1 MNHKNM
7 HLIYKLAFK
16 VIFFATIMIL
26 IGIIEPAIL
35 PVVNNDMY
43 LTQMENSDAYY
54 TALAT
59 YQRLKPIFTIAKIV
73 VACLFVGLVSIDIQA
88 LYRNLTKPNPEET

>member
-1 MNHKNM
+1 MNHKNT

-16 VIFFATIMIL
+16 VIFFAIIMIL
-26 IGIIEPAIL
+26 IGIIEPAVL
-35 PVVNNDMY
+35 PMVNNDMY

-59 YQRLKPIFTIAKIV
+59 YQRLKPLFNIV
-73 VACLFVGLVSIDIQA
+73 KAFVLCGFFCLCSADVIT

>member
-1 MNHKNM
+1 MNHKST
-7 HLIYKLAFK
+7 HLIYKIAFK
-16 VIFFATIMIL
+16 VIFFAIIMIL
-26 IGIIEPAIL
+26 IGIIEPAVL

-59 YQRLKPIFTIAKIV
+59 YQRLKPLFNIAKLIV
-73 VACLFVGLVSIDIQA
+73 SCVFVCLVGTDIYA
-88 LYRNLTKPNPEET
+88 LYRNLTRPNPEET

>member
-1 MNHKNM
+1 MNHKNT

-16 VIFFATIMIL
+16 VIFFAIIMIL

-54 TALAT
+54 AALAT
-59 YQRLKPIFTIAKIV
+59 YQRLKPLFNIAKTV
-73 VACLFVGLVSIDIQA
+73 VSCVFICLVSTDIFA
-88 LYRNLTKPNPEET
+88 LYHNLTKPNPEET